1 MAIDQEAL
9 MKRYGGK
16 ELAEGF
22 RTVRRNTLKI
32 AEEIPEDKYGFK
44 ATPDTKSVGQ
54 LLTHIALGP
63 RFQQQ
68 IHQSQK
74 ATTLEGFNFGALMQ
88 QVGAEE
94 QKPRS
99 KAEIIQLLT
108 RDGEA
113 WAAWLEGLQDD
124 FLAEQVGMPAGAQP
138 ASKSRL
144 EMLLSPKEHEMH
156 HRGQLMLMER
166 MLGITPHL
174 TRDFQARMAARAAE
188 QPARA

>member
-1 MAIDQEAL
+1 MNC
-9 MKRYGGK
+9 YGGK
-16 ELAEGF
+16 HLAESS

-32 AEEIPEDKYGFK
+32 AEEIPEDKYTFK

-54 LLTHIALGP
+54 RLTHIALGH

-68 IHQSQK
+68 MHQVK
-74 ATTLEGFNFGALMQ
+74 KVKTLEGFNFPALMQ
-88 QVGAEE
+88 QLGAEE

-108 RDGEA
+108 LEGEA
-113 WAAWLEGLQDD
+113 WAAWLEGLSDD
-124 FLAEQVGMPAGAQP
+124 FLAEQVTMPAGAQP
-138 ASKSRL
+138 AARSRL

-156 HRGQLMLMER
+156 HRGQLMLIQR

-174 TRDFQARMAARAAE
+174 TRDFEARMAAHAAA
-188 QPARA
+188 QQQAVRT